1 MPFFGV
7 LGLATA
13 LPVPAVEGVSQD
25 TEEPC
30 VKVRP
35 ALELIEA
42 IPRLE
47 DCVLDQIVGH
57 IGIMGQRY
65 GKGSKPWDESND
77 LVRQVL
83 S

>member
-1 MPFFGV
+1 M
-7 LGLATA
+7 
-13 LPVPAVEGVSQD
+13 PAVKRVSQD
-25 TEEPC
+25 TEEPR

-42 IPRLE
+42 VPRLQ
-47 DCVLDQIVGH
+47 DRVLDQIVGN

>member
-1 MPFFGV
+1 MPLIGV
-7 LGLATA
+7 LGLTTA
-13 LPVPAVEGVSQD
+13 LPVPAVKGASED
-25 TEEPC
+25 AEEPRVQVC
-30 VKVRP
+30 P

-42 IPRLE
+42 VPRLQDRILHE
-47 DCVLDQIVGH
+47 IVGQ
-57 IGIMGQRY
+57 IGIMGERD